1 MHIHCPLKYR
11 LYAHRIHE
19 NVPMFKEHITLCT
32 NKRGPACPNFLATL
46 ATKEHIMPCC
56 PREVE
61 DIVSVPDVVIDDPTH
76 RQALDIVTRRT
87 SMSKR
92 ALRLEAQTPKHLASY
107 FPHSPYCD
115 TCMRAN
121 LIQSR
126 FHRTTPAED
135 DQLPATTSPEQRLSA
150 DTIIITRE
158 ATRRSEGS
166 NDR

>member
-1 MHIHCPLKYR
+1 M
-11 LYAHRIHE
+11 
-19 NVPMFKEHITLCT
+19 
-32 NKRGPACPNFLATL
+32 
-46 ATKEHIMPCC
+46 
-56 PREVE
+56 
-61 DIVSVPDVVIDDPTH
+61 PDVVIDDPTH

-158 ATRRSEGS
+158 ANLEDPKAATTGETYASSVRDRFSGMALIFPQPTRTAVDNYKALKLNCLINTSTRWSWLPW
-166 NDR
+166 